1 MSSLSPPN
9 RKRVRAVAS
18 GPCLPALDI
27 QSLFDALADTVF
39 FVKDC
44 EGRYTHCNQT
54 LVRRLGRKSRSELVG
69 RTSAELFPVPL
80 GTSYTQQDLR
90 VLAGGAVND
99 QLEVHLYPNRRH
111 GWCLTQKR
119 PLLRAGEII
128 GLIGVSRDL
137 GRPDSQHSNF
147 ARLQAVREHMLANVE
162 QCLRVPD
169 LAALAGVSVAQ
180 FERQFRRVFQISPQ
194 QHLIR
199 LRIERAMALLRENQS
214 IAQIA
219 QHCGFSDQ
227 SAFSRQFKAT
237 VGMSPS
243 EYRAHAF

>member
-1 MSSLSPPN
+1 MPTLPLHDCERRGHRTSD
-9 RKRVRAVAS
+9 
-18 GPCLPALDI
+18 PCLPALDM

-39 FVKDC
+39 FVKDRQ
-44 EGRYTHCNQT
+44 GRYTHCNQT
-54 LVRRLGRKSRSELVG
+54 LVRRLGRKRRSELVG
-69 RTSAELFPVPL
+69 RTPAELFPAPL
-80 GTSYTQQDLR
+80 GASYAMQDQR
-90 VLAGGAVND
+90 VLSGGTVND

-119 PLLRAGEII
+119 PLFDAGGIA

-137 GRPDSQHSNF
+137 GRPDSRHSNF
-147 ARLQAVREHMLANVE
+147 ERLQSVRDFMLAHLE
-162 QCLRVPD
+162 QRLRVVA
-169 LAALAGVSVAQ
+169 LAERAGVSVAQ

-199 LRIERAMALLRENQS
+199 LRIERAMELLRGSQS

-227 SAFSRQFKAT
+227 SAFARQFKAT

-243 EYRAHAF
+243 EYRAHGF

>member
-1 MSSLSPPN
+1 VSTLSLPE
-9 RKRVRAVAS
+9 RKRARAVAPD
-18 GPCLPALDI
+18 PCLPALDM
-27 QSLFDALADTVF
+27 QSLFDALTDTVF

-54 LVRRLGRKSRSELVG
+54 LVRRLGRKHRSELVG
-69 RTSAELFPVPL
+69 RTPAELFPAPL
-80 GTSYTQQDLR
+80 GASYTQQDLR

-119 PLLRAGEII
+119 PLLRGGEII

-137 GRPDSQHSNF
+137 GRPDSRHSNF
-147 ARLQAVREHMLANVE
+147 ASLQTVREHMLA
-162 QCLRVPD
+162 QLDQRLRVTE

-199 LRIERAMALLRENQS
+199 LRIDRAMELLRGSES
-214 IAQIA
+214 IALIA

-227 SAFSRQFKAT
+227 SAFSRQFRAT
-237 VGMSPS
+237 VGVSPS
-243 EYRAHAF
+243 EYRAHGF